1 MVMTLNG
8 LAKLTE
14 EIGELIQVVGK
25 KMAYADGTHPD
36 GKGDLNLRMQEE
48 MGDVI
53 AAIRFVFGKLELD
66 IDAIDAIAEYELTP
80 AVLSG
85 LPQLVRSLGSLSYS
99 ASDMMISII
108 HAGEQKADQSA
119 TQKMTG
125 IASLQYEM
133 GLSLASIKLVAKSLN
148 LDQQAINNRIA
159 KKIWQYEAWDRQK
172 P

>member
-25 KMAYADGTHPD
+25 KIAYTDGTHPD
-36 GKGDLNLRMQEE
+36 GKGDLNSRMQEE

-66 IDAIDAIAEYELTP
+66 IDAVNAIAEYELTP
-80 AVLSG
+80 AFLNG

-108 HAGEQKADQSA
+108 HTGEQEADQSA
-119 TQKMTG
+119 TQKMAG

>member
-14 EIGELIQVVGK
+14 EIGELIQVTGK

-66 IDAIDAIAEYELTP
+66 IDAVNAIAQYELT
-80 AVLSG
+80 ATLLNG

-99 ASDMMISII
+99 VSNIMWAIYAD
-108 HAGEQKADQSA
+108 EQEAARSAPSKAN
-119 TQKMTG
+119 G

-148 LDQQAINNRIA
+148 LDQQAIDNRIA
-159 KKIWQYEAWDRQK
+159 RKVWQYESWDRQK